1 VRSLVKG
8 YGERSGA
15 QRSSFAHLSA
25 GAADRYYELPA
36 KERLMDTTSSPKTT
50 APPTGIELT
59 ALDASFRE
67 DPYPVLERLRALE
80 PVHRDEVLRRWVLT
94 RHDDVDRVVND
105 RSLSSDPRK
114 AAPGTY
120 MALFRDAEAEGQPS
134 ILFLDP
140 PDHTRLRGLVSKAF
154 TPRAVEQMAPRIQEI
169 VDELLDAVAGAGE
182 FDLMAAFAGPLPT
195 IVIAEM
201 LGVDPADR
209 DEFKRWSDESVLGF
223 NPMISDEERARVAA
237 AGSAMD
243 GYLRRAIA
251 ERRENPR
258 ADLMS
263 ALIAAE
269 EAGDQLTTDEVVT
282 MCALLLAA
290 GNVTTTDLIGN
301 GVLALL
307 RHPDQ
312 LAALHEEPDLIGN
325 AVEEMLRFDGPVVQT
340 GRVTLS
346 EQEIEGHCI
355 GPGESILTSLAA
367 ANHDPAIYQDPDRFD
382 IMRGDVHHH
391 AFGGGIHYCLGA
403 PLARLEARIAIGT
416 LVRRFPNLHL
426 AGEPLEW
433 RRLPSFRGLLRLP
446 VLV

>member
-1 VRSLVKG
+1 MS
-8 YGERSGA
+8 EGA
-15 QRSSFAHLSA
+15 RQN
-25 GAADRYYELPA
+25 
-36 KERLMDTTSSPKTT
+36 

-59 ALDASFRE
+59 ALDEAFRE
-67 DPYPVLERLRALE
+67 DPYPILDRLRSLE
-80 PVHRDEVLRRWVLT
+80 PVHHDEVLHRWVLT
-94 RHDDVDRVVND
+94 RSADVERAVND
-105 RSLSSDPRK
+105 RSLSADPRK

-120 MALFRDAEAEGQPS
+120 MALFAGADRDREPS

-154 TPRAVEQMAPRIQEI
+154 TPRAVERMGPRIQQI
-169 VDELLDAVAGAGE
+169 VDELLDAVAGLDR
-182 FDLMAAFAGPLPT
+182 FDLMASFAGPLPT

-209 DEFKRWSDESVLGF
+209 DDFKHWSDESVLGF
-223 NPMISDEERARVAA
+223 NPVISEEERARVVA
-237 AGSAMD
+237 AGDAMD
-243 GYLRRAIA
+243 QYLRRAIA
-251 ERRENPR
+251 ERRAHPR
-258 ADLMS
+258 DDLMS
-263 ALIAAE
+263 ALIAVE
-269 EAGDQLTTDEVVT
+269 EAGDQLTNEEIVT

-307 RHPDQ
+307 RHPEQ
-312 LAALHEEPDLIGN
+312 LAALREEPSLITN

-340 GRVTLS
+340 GRIALS
-346 EQEIEGHCI
+346 DAEVDGHRI

-367 ANHDPAIYQDPDRFD
+367 ANHDPEAHTHPERFD
-382 IMRGDVHHH
+382 IRREDKRHH

-403 PLARLEARIAIGT
+403 PLARLEAQIAIGT
-416 LVRRFPNLHL
+416 LVRRFPNLRP

-433 RRLPSFRGLLRLP
+433 RRTPSFRGLLGLP